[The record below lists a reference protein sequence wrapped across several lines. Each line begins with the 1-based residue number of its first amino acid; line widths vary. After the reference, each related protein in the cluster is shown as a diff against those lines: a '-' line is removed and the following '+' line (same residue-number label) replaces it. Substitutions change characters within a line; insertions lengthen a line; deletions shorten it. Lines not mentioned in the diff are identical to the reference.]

1 MRAKMYKKGRGKRST
16 LPEIEEETLADPL
29 LHRIRAETAADVKG
43 SASTMSDVNHDSHL
57 TSNIQKAAA
66 LVDQAMLG
74 RWMPLDVVHHKD
86 YLSAKQAFLLYHHL
100 SYPRCAVLVT
110 LIGLS
115 LFEVPEWCQGPAD
128 NPCGDADRFLLSGI
142 WYLPPW
148 LTLAVEL
155 VCLLLLAWSVAL
167 QRYFKFLSF
176 WSNHITIVKVVL
188 LFSLAISMSI
198 TVAEVQWMGV
208 LQGRKVS
215 MYLRVLIPILFSRA
229 LRGCFRVALRIAEA
243 FLDIGIM
250 VLVYIL
256 LSAWLGTLIMKEQF
270 EDYPSTLLK
279 LFSLL
284 TAANDADVWSS
295 AYPHR
300 LAVLFLFIYL
310 IVGLFF
316 LMNVAF
322 AVIYTNFK
330 RQMAVEAKKQVT
342 ARQGSLRAAFSLL
355 DTRHQEWIDGPT
367 MIALFLA
374 IGNYRHIPDVRSRTS
389 QLFLALNKRGDFKIW
404 SDDFEDLCDV
414 IAKEVQKRPKAASF
428 SRYRQFEM
436 MWLLG
441 CLQFV
446 KNTAYDYFLW
456 VATMISV
463 AVAISARS
471 VNNPASLNVL
481 VNMEFF
487 FGCLFLLDAVV
498 KILVL
503 GRRLYWKSP
512 LNWFDFI
519 FAAMIVG
526 THLAAYEYPAAGEWV
541 PILLIV
547 RSFRAVVVFSYFNR
561 WKLQSETLLRMVSA
575 CAPILGMQFCVCSI
589 FALLGVHLFEGVVHK
604 DNVHLEGTQYATSGL
619 WVLNYNDYAS
629 AMATSLNLCIVGN
642 WYIIMEGYSAATQ
655 SDWSRLYF
663 IAFWLITVAFALNV
677 VISFFVEAYSTQ
689 MEKSIARA
697 KALTEIA
704 RREAFQARNPGLG
717 RSRAQGGPGHFMT
730 FKKTVSYY
738 NLPPRRQ

>member
-1 MRAKMYKKGRGKRST
+1 MRAKMYKKANRPRRNP
-16 LPEIEEETLADPL
+16 LPEIVEETLADPL
-29 LHRIRAETAADVKG
+29 LHRIRAETANPNG
-43 SASTMSDVNHDSHL
+43 TASTMDNNQESHL
-57 TSNIQKAAA
+57 RDNVQKAAA

-74 RWMPLDVVHHKD
+74 RWMPLDVVHHRD
-86 YLSAKQAFLLYHHL
+86 YASAKQAFLLYHHL

-115 LFEVPEWCQGPAD
+115 LFEVPEWCHGPLE
-128 NPCGDADRFLLSGI
+128 NPCGNPDRYLLSGI
-142 WYLPPW
+142 MYLPPW

-155 VCLLLLAWSVAL
+155 VCLLLLAWSVVL

-176 WSNHITIVKVVL
+176 WSNHITIVKVLL
-188 LFSLAISMSI
+188 LFALAISMFV
-198 TVAEVQWMGV
+198 TVAELQWRTM
-208 LQGRKVS
+208 LQGRKIS

-229 LRGCFRVALRIAEA
+229 LRGCFRVALRIAEP
-243 FLDIGIM
+243 FIDIGLM

-270 EDYPSTLLK
+270 EDFPSTLLK

-295 AYPHR
+295 VYPHR
-300 LAVLFLFIYL
+300 LAILFLFIYL

-322 AVIYTNFK
+322 AVIYTNFR

-355 DTRHQEWIDGPT
+355 DTKHQEWIDGPT
-367 MIALFLA
+367 MISLFLA

-389 QLFLALNKRGDFKIW
+389 QLFLALSRRGDFKVW

-414 IAKEVQKRPKAASF
+414 IAKEVQRRPKAASF

-446 KNTAYDYFLW
+446 RKTAYSYFIW
-456 VATMISV
+456 VATVISV
-463 AVAISARS
+463 IVAISARN
-471 VNNPASLNVL
+471 VNNPALTVL
-481 VNMEFF
+481 VNVEFA
-487 FGCLFLLDAVV
+487 FGCLFFLDALV

-503 GRRLYWKSP
+503 GRRPYWKSP

-519 FAAMIVG
+519 FAVAIVG
-526 THLAAYEYPAAGEWV
+526 THLASYEYPAAGDWV
-541 PILLIV
+541 PVLLIV
-547 RSFRAVVVFSYFNR
+547 RSFRAVVIFSYFER
-561 WKLQSETLLRMVSA
+561 WKLLSETLCRMVSA
-575 CAPILGMQFCVCSI
+575 CAPVLGMQFCVCSV
-589 FALLGVHLFEGVVHK
+589 FALLGVHLFAGFVSR
-604 DNVHLEGTQYATSGL
+604 DNIHLEGTQYAASGL

-642 WYIIMEGYSAATQ
+642 WYIIMEGYAAATQ
-655 SDWSRLYF
+655 NDWSRVYF
-663 IAFWLITVAFALNV
+663 IAFWLVTVAFALNV
-677 VISFFVEAYSTQ
+677 VISFFVEAYTTQ
-689 MEKSIARA
+689 MEKSEARA
-697 KALTEIA
+697 NAIA
-704 RREAFQARNPGLG
+704 EQKRREAALARNVGPG
-717 RSRAQGGPGHFMT
+717 RSRAQAS
-730 FKKTVSYY
+730 KKTVSYY